1 MNKFQRNM
9 KRLVFLIS
17 VFFGITV
24 ANAQNSDFP
33 LMFSQYGMNGTAT
46 FIGKGG
52 AIGALG
58 GDIMS
63 AHYNPAGLGMY
74 RSSEFTYS
82 MGLDMNSTKS
92 KYNGLTGKDSHPSF
106 NYGNLGLVLDFNN
119 GKKSSWKHIQ
129 LSFGVDRL
137 MNFNNRIKVTR
148 KGLNR
153 SFIDANYVNYYD
165 ADGNG
170 ILDNSF
176 AVSDA
181 DRDDFFQAGVLSV
194 DDEGNIYSEFFNGD
208 FDQII
213 AYRESGYLNEFSM
226 SVSGNYKNW
235 IYLGATVG
243 IPFGNYTAKYMFSEH
258 VNNENGEGK
267 YNYNTEQDLSIT
279 GFNLKLGAIVKPVSF
294 WRIGG
299 AIHTPTFY
307 SVDDDF
313 YQEVSFTNVAG
324 GWLSPISYRMQSPWR
339 FIASTA
345 FVFGNNKSPISGT
358 LSVDYEYADYSF
370 MSFDMDDDISS
381 ETNLN
386 SIIENTYSGA
396 SNVRIGGELK
406 MDKLYLRAGYAYYG
420 SPYESESNNDASW
433 NYITCGLGF
442 RGKICNFDLAYA
454 YGKQKSKYYV
464 YDEYDPSTA
473 TWSAD
478 ASPTEV
484 TRNKHLIQA
493 TIGFKF

>member
-119 GKKSSWKHIQ
+119 GKKSSWKHVQ
-129 LSFGVDRL
+129 LSFGVNRL

-170 ILDNSF
+170 ILDNGF

-194 DDEGNIYSEFFNGD
+194 DDERNIYSEFFNGD

-243 IPFGNYTAKYMFSEH
+243 IPFGSYTAKYMFSEH

-267 YNYNTEQDLSIT
+267 YNYNTEQDLSVT

-396 SNVRIGGELK
+396 SNIRIGGELK

-420 SPYESESNNDASW
+420 SPYESKSNNDASW